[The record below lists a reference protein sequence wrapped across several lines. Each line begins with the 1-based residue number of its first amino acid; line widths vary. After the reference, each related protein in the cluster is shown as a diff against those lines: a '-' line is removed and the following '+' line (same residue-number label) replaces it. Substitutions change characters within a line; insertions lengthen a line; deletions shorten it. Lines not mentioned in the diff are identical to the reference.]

1 MEDEFRI
8 ETFLADDASLG
19 VRVHG
24 DLDTLTADRL
34 LAAVEAWPD
43 PVSSCVVDLENCD
56 FLDSSGIRALLLCLR
71 HLDRSNATMRLVGV
85 KPHIDRV
92 LRIAGV
98 QEVVQICT

>member
-1 MEDEFRI
+1 MDDEFRI
-8 ETFLADDASLG
+8 ETYLADDASLG

-24 DLDTLTADRL
+24 ELDTLTADRL
-34 LAAVEAWPD
+34 LAAVQAWPD
-43 PVSSCVVDLENCD
+43 PVSRCLVDLRNCD

-71 HLDRSNATMRLVGV
+71 HLGNERGSMRLVGV

-98 QEVVQICT
+98 HEVLQICT